1 MEFLTQEDGA
11 RCLVCLVHAGDC
23 HPQLMGGLI
32 WGLGEIEDV
41 ISNDAEEKVEQTDLP
56 MGGFS

>member
-1 MEFLTQEDGA
+1 
-11 RCLVCLVHAGDC
+11 
-23 HPQLMGGLI
+23 MGGLI